1 MADDEQE
8 RQEVTFTEF
17 VKPERWKDFDSH
29 ARSINSDLSKDLATS
44 SRQNER
50 IRKEV
55 RDFLEKE
62 YDIRRVGDKELLWAE
77 GKLFGCQVS
86 AVDGTHSTY
95 PMLSGIRCRIG
106 VAATSYKNKRTDG
119 VVFVSEQ
126 HLHPT
131 ETSVLGILKN
141 RKPENRLISNMLIR
155 AIMFYMERKIGLERQ
170 EEWVMFNG
178 PVIPYELRTGIGR
191 LRALDPC
198 LLLCEQALERKT
210 IVGVIGTSSEPE
222 IISLGLAL
230 NSGEYVRLRSFKEDL
245 EDYLP
250 AAHFNVADQARFQR
264 FIETYGDK
272 LDVGI
277 YKAGQRSYMFHA
289 HSECFDEAAAVIMR
303 DSMFQQLRGYPLL
316 IDYADSLCTHMLAS
330 SDFRR
335 MVDFGLAREG
345 SLSFEQSEGD
355 QRRR

>member
-1 MADDEQE
+1 MVDEQ
-8 RQEVTFTEF
+8 QNQKEVTFAEF
-17 VKPERWKDFDSH
+17 VKPEKWRDFENH
-29 ARSINSDLSKDLATS
+29 ARSIGSELSRDLAAS
-44 SRQNER
+44 ARQNQR

-55 RDFLEKE
+55 REYLEKE
-62 YDIRRVGDKELLWAE
+62 YDIRKVSEKELSWAE
-77 GKLFGCQVS
+77 NKLFGCQVC

-126 HLHPT
+126 HLHPS
-131 ETSVLGILKN
+131 EASVLDVLKN
-141 RKPENRLISNMLIR
+141 RKAETRLISNMLIR
-155 AIMFYMERKIGLERQ
+155 AIMFYMERKIGLDRE

-178 PVIPYELRTGIGR
+178 PVIPYELRTGLGR
-191 LRALDPC
+191 LRALNLC
-198 LLLCEQALERKT
+198 LSLCEKALDRET
-210 IVGVIGTSSEPE
+210 IIGVIATSSELE

-230 NSGEYVRLRSFKEDL
+230 NSGEYIRLRSYKDDL

-250 AAHFNVADQARFQR
+250 AAHFNTTDEAKFRG
-264 FIETYGDK
+264 FIETHGDI

-277 YKAGQRSYMFHA
+277 YKAGQRAYLFHA
-289 HSECFDEAAAVIMR
+289 HRKRFDEAAAIVMR
-303 DSMFQQLRGYPLL
+303 DSMFQQYRGYPLL

-335 MVDFGLAREG
+335 MVDFGLAREW
-345 SLSFEQSEGD
+345 SLPFEQSEGD